1 MRRDLRRPLATL
13 AAALATALT
22 LAGCS
27 LGDDDTRPGQVG
39 ATGGDDQAAEKLGFP
54 STATRNTVR
63 IGGGDATTD
72 AAGVANALFPATNE
86 SDRPTAVVL
95 VDRSDW
101 QSAVAAS
108 VLAGPPIGAPLLLAD
123 GSAVPPATADTL
135 DRLKP
140 RGSDLS
146 KDAQVIRIGD
156 GVARPSGYKTAVV
169 EGDDAYER
177 AAAVDRFFSAARGRP
192 SSSVVLYS
200 GEDAAFAMPAA
211 AWAARSGDA
220 ALPVKRDSVP
230 AATRGAL
237 REHGKPTVY
246 VLGPPQ
252 AVSNKVLAEVRKLA
266 STVRRISAPTPVES
280 AIAFARYRQGNFGW
294 GVECRATTSRWR
306 TRHGPWTWPPPP
318 HWPAGGSSHRSCSPT
333 RTPTSRGHSRATCSA
348 CSPATSS
355 TPARRC
361 TTASGSWA
369 TRTPC
374 RSTRRRGSTGS
385 PS

>member
-13 AAALATALT
+13 AAALATALL

-39 ATGGDDQAAEKLGFP
+39 ATGGDDHAGEKLGFP
-54 STATRNTVR
+54 FTATRNTVR

-95 VDRSDW
+95 VDRNDW

-156 GVARPSGYKTAVV
+156 GVARP
-169 EGDDAYER
+169 ER
-177 AAAVDRFFSAARGRP
+177 VQDR
-192 SSSVVLYS
+192 
-200 GEDAAFAMPAA
+200 
-211 AWAARSGDA
+211 
-220 ALPVKRDSVP
+220 
-230 AATRGAL
+230 
-237 REHGKPTVY
+237 
-246 VLGPPQ
+246 
-252 AVSNKVLAEVRKLA
+252 
-266 STVRRISAPTPVES
+266 
-280 AIAFARYRQGNFGW
+280 
-294 GVECRATTSRWR
+294 
-306 TRHGPWTWPPPP
+306 
-318 HWPAGGSSHRSCSPT
+318 GG
-333 RTPTSRGHSRATCSA
+333 G
-348 CSPATSS
+348 
-355 TPARRC
+355 
-361 TTASGSWA
+361 G
-369 TRTPC
+369 
-374 RSTRRRGSTGS
+374 RRRL
-385 PS
+385 